1 MKNLYLIFI
10 IVIILSCNRPKKVS
24 FIDNNKAENVDSNSS
39 KFRFQTKNIKPIQE
53 IDHIDVI
60 NDTLKVLSEDLFFY
74 YPFGKCVTIK
84 SFLKSNPKWAIKQ
97 KKLVDS
103 SIILYK
109 LFYHG
114 SNLSIIRS
122 DDSKLVEIVNVS
134 ITDDGIS
141 LSNGIHVGMSK
152 NEFFKLFF
160 PSVNK
165 YSIKEIST
173 VKVKSSV
180 DGIWND
186 YYFKADTLNNISFK
200 TDFTFNNQ

>member
-1 MKNLYLIFI
+1 
-10 IVIILSCNRPKKVS
+10 
-24 FIDNNKAENVDSNSS
+24 
-39 KFRFQTKNIKPIQE
+39 
-53 IDHIDVI
+53 
-60 NDTLKVLSEDLFFY
+60 
-74 YPFGKCVTIK
+74 
-84 SFLKSNPKWAIKQ
+84 LKSNPKWAIKQ